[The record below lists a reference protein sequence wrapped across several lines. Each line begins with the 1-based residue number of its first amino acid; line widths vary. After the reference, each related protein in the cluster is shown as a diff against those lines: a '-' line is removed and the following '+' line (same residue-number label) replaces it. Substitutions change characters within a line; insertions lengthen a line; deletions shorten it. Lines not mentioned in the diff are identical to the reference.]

1 MSGVELTF
9 VILGGIGSFL
19 SGIIVLITFIRIITK
34 FTLKPE
40 VIYGGEAEKRF
51 ENLENK
57 ELKPKDEIASY
68 PYEGGKSKI
77 VPRLEIEKCNY
88 NPLLMEEKFEKCRQR
103 VRYIDRNRKVRTW
116 YIK

>member
-1 MSGVELTF
+1 MNNIELTF
-9 VILGGIGSFL
+9 IILGGIGSFL
-19 SGIIVLITFIRIITK
+19 SGIIVLITFIRVITK

-51 ENLENK
+51 IDLENK
-57 ELKPKDEIASY
+57 ILKKDDEIDSY
-68 PYEGGKSKI
+68 LYEGGKSKI

-88 NPLLMEEKFEKCRQR
+88 NSLLMKEKFKNCKQR
-103 VRYIDRNRKVRTW
+103 VRYIDKNRIVRTW